1 MQYVYYILS
10 HHPHRRTAASALLP
24 YIMSTGP
31 WSAYSA
37 GLNQALNQSRP
48 IRGGGNPLRNE
59 GAVPR
64 SAPRWPRLNSPAIV
78 CVGSGTGFWHCSSG
92 AQGSAVGR
100 AGRHTFETGKLLPA
114 RGQRPGAPGRSIED
128 SGSQRS
134 FLGLAYIGRL
144 DRQSILMKSTARVRA
159 FNKPQV
165 NPCTKNWYTDLPAMF
180 MLGQKPIKR
189 YIHYFNAR
197 A

>member
-48 IRGGGNPLRNE
+48 IRGGGNPLRNG

-100 AGRHTFETGKLLPA
+100 AGRHTLWDASNFDTRFVDE
-114 RGQRPGAPGRSIED
+114 
-128 SGSQRS
+128 
-134 FLGLAYIGRL
+134 
-144 DRQSILMKSTARVRA
+144 MH
-159 FNKPQV
+159 
-165 NPCTKNWYTDLPAMF
+165 AMF
-180 MLGQKPIKR
+180 ERRASLSIDCPDSSVSNAIYHEG
-189 YIHYFNAR
+189 FNGNALNVTAPR
-197 A
+197 

>member
-1 MQYVYYILS
+1 MPRCPSLKGKNGIGGPTVRLS
-10 HHPHRRTAASALLP
+10 LGRGAGRRAEHGHRTHRNTSPPFLQLGKCRPRAP
-24 YIMSTGP
+24 GGP
-31 WSAYSA
+31 
-37 GLNQALNQSRP
+37 
-48 IRGGGNPLRNE
+48 RG
-59 GAVPR
+59 R
-64 SAPRWPRLNSPAIV
+64 SARCGNGLFAQCVRLRSEIN
-78 CVGSGTGFWHCSSG
+78 
-92 AQGSAVGR
+92 R
-100 AGRHTFETGKLLPA
+100 
-114 RGQRPGAPGRSIED
+114 APGRSIED

-144 DRQSILMKSTARVRA
+144 DRQSILMKSTAHVRA

-165 NPCTKNWYTDLPAMF
+165 NPCTKNWYTDLPAMI